1 MLDWGFLG
9 KLSIIFIKVFRHH
22 FLSGLK
28 SLMPKRKA
36 PSATTSTAKGRKK
49 AKVEEEEVEV
59 EDEAEQDNAEEKPKQ
74 KTTKGMLSLLTPSLT
89 HLLIH
94 SFVASSSVTT
104 SIVTHHPHNTQ
115 HHAASRST
123 MQHHAALRSTTQHYA
138 APRST
143 THVRSYY
150 HPSSPSLI
158 VDQ

>member
-9 KLSIIFIKVFRHH
+9 KLRYH
-22 FLSGLK
+22 FYKSFQASFSLW
-28 SLMPKRKA
+28 SLMSKRKA

-59 EDEAEQDNAEEKPKQ
+59 EDEAEQDIAEEKPKQ

-94 SFVASSSVTT
+94 SFVASVTT
-104 SIVTHHPHNTQ
+104 SIVTHHPHNT
-115 HHAASRST
+115 
-123 MQHHAALRSTTQHYA
+123 QHHAALRSTTQHYA

-143 THVRSYY
+143 TQHHSRTILISSLLSLSY
-150 HPSSPSLI
+150 S
-158 VDQ
+158 